1 VSFDDISNWARG
13 SGLEIV
19 LIFLGA
25 VLLVRFARWF
35 LLRTPSRLR
44 GEDRHKYALAQA
56 MAWLAT
62 ATIWAVAGMLIL
74 SKFNVPLTSVVPPA
88 AVAGVAVGF
97 GAQKIVAD
105 LLSGFFL
112 FSERQLGYGDVVRI
126 SQPGTTSGVTG
137 TVEELTLRTTRL
149 RTTNGEVVFLPNGE
163 IRQLTNLSLDWALI
177 VIDIFLPADVDLEGA
192 AEILEIA
199 GAVMREEPRWS
210 STLLDDPHV
219 TSVDTQESGDLRMR
233 LSVRVRATARVEAD
247 RALRRRVI
255 AALRQAGIRPAVPLA
270 TSGES
275 RGR

>member
-1 VSFDDISNWARG
+1 MSFDDISHWGRG

-25 VLLVRFARWF
+25 VLLSRFARWF
-35 LLRTPSRLR
+35 LLRSPTRLR

-56 MAWLAT
+56 LAWLAT
-62 ATIWAVAGMLIL
+62 ATIWAVAVMLIL
-74 SKFNVPLTSVVPPA
+74 SKFNLPLTSIVPPA
-88 AVAGVAVGF
+88 TVAGVAVGF
-97 GAQKIVAD
+97 GAQKVVAD

-126 SQPGTTSGVTG
+126 SQPGTTTGVTG

-163 IRQLTNLSLDWALI
+163 IRQLTNLSLDWAL
-177 VIDIFLPADVDLEGA
+177 VVVDVYVADDVDLEA
-192 AEILEIA
+192 AVEILEVA

-219 TSVDTQESGDLRMR
+219 TSVDTQESGDLRLR
-233 LSVRVRATARVEAD
+233 LSVRVRASARVESD

-255 AALRQAGIRPAVPLA
+255 AALRQAGIQTAVPLA
-270 TSGES
+270 TSGDT

>member
-1 VSFDDISNWARG
+1 MTFDDISEWARG

-25 VLLVRFARWF
+25 VLLSRFARWF
-35 LLRTPSRLR
+35 LLRTPTRLR

-56 MAWLAT
+56 LAWLAT
-62 ATIWAVAGMLIL
+62 ATIWVVAIMLIL

-97 GAQKIVAD
+97 GAQKIIAD

-112 FSERQLGYGDVVRI
+112 FSERQLGYGDVVRV

-149 RTTNGEVVFLPNGE
+149 RTASGEVVFLPNGE

-177 VIDIFLPADVDLEGA
+177 VVDIFLAPDVDLEHA
-192 AEILEIA
+192 VEVLEAA
-199 GAVMREEPRWS
+199 GAVLREEPRWES
-210 STLLDDPHV
+210 VLLDDPHV
-219 TSVDTQESGDLRMR
+219 TSVDTQESGDLRVR
-233 LSVRVRATARVEAD
+233 LSVRVRASARTEAD

-255 AALRQAGIRPAVPLA
+255 AALRHAGIQPAVPLA
-270 TSGES
+270 TSGDS